1 MMLGSV
7 RRKASGMQ
15 ERLVSTIT
23 QILAEGGDQRTVFR
37 GVDRHTYD
45 QLSEAAGER
54 QPVRLIYDGKDLE
67 IMVIG
72 NIHERY
78 KELLAAIVRA
88 LTVGLD
94 LDFVACGQTTW
105 KTA

>member
-23 QILAEGGDQRTVFR
+23 QILAEGGDQRTIFR

-45 QLSEAAGER
+45 QLSEAAGQR
-54 QPVRLIYDGKDLE
+54 QPFHLIYDGKDLE
-67 IMVIG
+67 IVVTG

-78 KELLAAIVRA
+78 KDLLTAIVRA
-88 LTVGLD
+88 LIAGLD
-94 LDFVACGQTTW
+94 IDCVACG
-105 KTA
+105 